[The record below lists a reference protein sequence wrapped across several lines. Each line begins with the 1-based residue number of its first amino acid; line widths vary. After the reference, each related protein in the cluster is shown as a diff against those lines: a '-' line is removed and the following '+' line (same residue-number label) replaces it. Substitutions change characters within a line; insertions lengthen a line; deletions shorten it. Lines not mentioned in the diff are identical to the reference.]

1 MGIRRILKKTM
12 SSILALSMIVG
23 SAPVGVYAEQSKES
37 RESSVDL
44 TEGLV
49 GYWTFDGGTEND
61 EWLKSSVT
69 DGLVATKT
77 ENGVSLS
84 ETGGIVG
91 GGVDFA
97 GVRDTYL
104 TLKLKDANVPIT
116 SAVNDTGF
124 AIGAWVNYRTITYD
138 GAANVPTSV
147 FHLDGDSAGQPILS
161 IGSLSNGDV
170 YNTNL
175 GGVLKFSTQTIETQK
190 WHHVMAVYQSGR
202 IYFYINGE
210 LKGNEQLAGAI
221 TYGDGNR
228 AGDIRVGYH
237 RANDSAAVDGVMDE
251 IRYYNK
257 AISADVVQ
265 AIYNEQALRLDIDS
279 LKEELSV
286 LLARAQNLSGGT
298 EDSEVALSSAK
309 TAAEN
314 LVNGE
319 LQLTE
324 AVKMDL
330 IQKKE
335 ALKSAIN
342 QYHTEENASIPIR
355 DGLVGYWTFEGDSEA
370 GSLASKAFVQNVTAA
385 KTGTGVTLSDTGGIS
400 GKAVSFTGD
409 NTSWLTLNLNDANK
423 GLMPSTNAFTLGA
436 WIKYEQMDTSSAIS
450 VFHQDGTSTG
460 RAILTISNHDSG
472 AGMRYGTYL
481 KGGNNYSAKKI
492 MAGEWHHVVIAVD
505 AAGSDRKAKIY
516 VNGTLTNETDAAISN
531 LVDGSGNIRVGAHRQ
546 NSTSPAIKGVMDEI
560 CYYDRTLSAEEIA
573 SVYSAY
579 GMQYV
584 ETAAIRAEL
593 QELITEARALTGG
606 TQAAETA
613 LNNVIEEITTLLE
626 DSSTNVA
633 AFTEKK
639 TALENAI
646 TAYEESIQIEVTATA
661 EQGNGT
667 VTGTGSYSLNAD
679 VTITATPNEGYR
691 FIGWYK
697 GEETDAVSTETSY
710 TFQATENVALT
721 AKFEKLK
728 FDVTVDAGA
737 GGTASGGDTQIEY
750 NEEITV
756 TASPAEGYEF
766 TGWYKDGEPDT
777 AVSTNASY
785 TFQVTENVTLTAKFE
800 KKKFAVTVQAE
811 EGGTANGGGAQIEYG
826 SETTVTATPNE
837 GYSFLGWYVGDTVK
851 SADAE
856 YTFIVTETVTL
867 TAKFRDTTT
876 PAERVDITV
885 RAETGGSADPVT
897 QNVEVGSNAT
907 VTATPETG
915 YEFLG
920 WYKGTEQ
927 ISTSNPYIFMVAEG
941 LDLTAKFEKKQI
953 AVTVTANPSEGGT
966 VSGADPNVEY
976 GTSITVTA
984 AANTAYRFAGWYSGD
999 SETAVSTNTSY
1010 TFEATEDITLTAR
1023 FEKKKF
1029 AVTVTANPPA
1039 GGTVSGGSQEA
1050 EYGTQVTVTATPNE
1064 SYEFLGWY
1072 VGDTLKSSNASYT
1085 FTVTAALAL
1094 TAKFEYSAPPI
1105 ETVAVTVHA
1114 ETGGTVSGGKS
1125 DAEVGSDITVTA
1137 TPNPGYEFSGWYQGE
1152 TKVSD
1157 QASYTFEVAE
1167 EVTLT
1172 AKFSVRNVNV
1182 VTEGLV
1188 GYWTFE
1194 GDSETERLAS
1204 KASVANVNAAKTG
1217 EGVTLP
1223 NSGGISGGAVSFAGN
1238 NTSWLTL
1245 NLTGANKGLTPST
1258 NAFTI
1263 GAWIKY
1269 GAMEIDSQNAISV
1282 FHQDG
1287 TDTGRAILTIGKNGQ
1302 NGMRYG
1308 TYLAASNQF
1317 STENIVAEE
1326 WHHVVIAVDA
1336 PGTGRKAKIYVNGKL
1351 TNEADSTLAANLVN
1365 GSGNIRVGAHRQNTS
1380 SQAVNGI
1387 VDEIRYYDRAISAE
1401 EVKTIYDVYGDT
1413 VEAENLKQE
1422 LLAMLEAAKEM
1433 TGGSEEATEALNA
1446 IITEIETWLENNPS
1460 ANSEALEQKA
1470 AELQAAIDAYE
1481 AGTPVV
1487 VAVDTTDELR
1497 EIPSA
1502 MFGINH
1508 RYHNYGYGSW
1518 DNENDKIF
1526 DDFNRLAKEA
1536 SFGSVRYPGGTV
1548 SNLFTWK
1555 DSIGPKDERTT
1566 IIAGNNFYSGAGETP
1581 VDPAFGVDEAM
1592 KWIYDDLKSE
1602 AIFVY
1607 GFGRGNPQD
1616 AADLVE
1622 YLNAPND
1629 GSNPNGGVDW
1639 AAVRAENGHEEPYGV
1654 IRFELGNEFSDTGQ
1668 NYWMSGLSEHN
1679 KGVVDLYIEGDRM
1692 TISGQQSYYQLN
1704 NKVAKKGDWRD
1715 AASKSDG
1722 KPNEERYVYY
1732 LPVVENTATVF
1743 VAGTEWEIVD
1753 TFSGQGK
1760 RNVCTFDYETGKITF
1775 GDGTNGNIPS
1785 AGAQITCNY
1794 KTDQSGFVDYY
1805 DAMKSVAD
1813 EIGTDIEIYS
1823 GIFDGR
1829 QNDFIDKMHQKGYDN
1844 KYDGVII
1851 HPYSS
1856 GVSSYED
1863 SLARAKGFSNN
1874 IATYKNKMHT
1884 VTGDDRKKVAVSEFG
1899 ILSVTPAS
1907 NYQTSIGHA
1916 IYIANHM
1923 IDCVNSGAAYQNK
1936 HCLVDTTGSS
1946 DNLGAWQQ
1954 CVIQSHQTD
1963 NGYQYVSTPSA
1974 QLFSIFNNMTGS
1986 IEVDQTITGNK
1997 AFTGSGNN
2005 TVMSLNV
2012 YSTKDEYGNTYVM
2025 AVNNKETS
2033 VLAVDISV
2041 DELDLTGK
2049 EIDVWYLT
2057 SENVTD
2063 MNTLAEPDKITVQ
2076 KTTVNG
2082 SGTSINYVLQPHS
2095 VYSFKIP
2102 AEKTTVTVTAGENGA
2117 ASGGK
2122 ENAAPG
2128 EEITVT
2134 ATPDDGY
2141 DFVGW
2146 FADDELVSSEREY
2159 TFCVPKEGITLEAR
2173 FSSPVEIT
2181 IETETGGTASDSLTA
2196 AVGREITVTAHPNM
2210 GYEFDGWYQGTEK
2223 VCETASYTF
2232 VVSEAVTL
2240 TAKFVKKK
2248 FAVTVTAQ
2256 TGGTVSG
2263 GSQEAEYGTE
2273 VTVSA
2278 TANEGYEF
2286 IGWYQGTEK
2295 VSDSASYTFTVES
2308 AVSLMAKFKKKQEP
2322 VETVAINVEAEE
2334 GGTVS
2339 GGKTDAEVGSRIT
2352 VKARPDA
2359 GYEFDGWYQ
2368 GTEKVSENTS
2378 YTFTVE
2384 SALTLTAKFKKKQ
2397 EPAETADIKVEAEE
2411 GGAVSGGKEGIEIG
2425 TNLTVTAEPSEGYEF
2440 DGWYLGEE
2448 KVSEELSYTFKVE
2461 ESITLTAKFV
2471 KKQVSVEKVKVT
2483 VKTTAGGTVSGTTEV
2498 AVGSKVTVKA
2508 TANAGYSFAGWY
2520 NGSVKVSQSATY
2532 TFQAKTAITL
2542 TAKFTRKMVS
2552 ITVKAGVGG
2561 KASGSATAAV
2571 GSKAT
2576 VKAFP
2581 NTGYEF
2587 AGWYIGSKIVSRTP
2601 TYTFTVTGA
2610 VVLTA
2615 SFKKKADTNVEEQEY
2630 KVGKFYY
2637 QIIDEAKKTVK
2648 IIKGTNNKAK
2658 KLVIPATVKINKVT
2672 YKVVQISESAFLN
2685 YTKLTDVT
2693 IGKNITTIQK
2703 NAFKGCKKLKKVILK
2718 GTKLKTIQKGAFA
2731 KTSSKMSVKVP
2742 KGLKGK
2748 KGGKLLNKLK
2758 KAGMNKKTKIK

>member
-1 MGIRRILKKTM
+1 M
-12 SSILALSMIVG
+12 
-23 SAPVGVYAEQSKES
+23 
-37 RESSVDL
+37 
-44 TEGLV
+44 
-49 GYWTFDGGTEND
+49 
-61 EWLKSSVT
+61 
-69 DGLVATKT
+69 
-77 ENGVSLS
+77 
-84 ETGGIVG
+84 
-91 GGVDFA
+91 
-97 GVRDTYL
+97 
-104 TLKLKDANVPIT
+104 
-116 SAVNDTGF
+116 
-124 AIGAWVNYRTITYD
+124 
-138 GAANVPTSV
+138 
-147 FHLDGDSAGQPILS
+147 
-161 IGSLSNGDV
+161 
-170 YNTNL
+170 
-175 GGVLKFSTQTIETQK
+175 
-190 WHHVMAVYQSGR
+190 
-202 IYFYINGE
+202 
-210 LKGNEQLAGAI
+210 
-221 TYGDGNR
+221 
-228 AGDIRVGYH
+228 
-237 RANDSAAVDGVMDE
+237 
-251 IRYYNK
+251 
-257 AISADVVQ
+257 
-265 AIYNEQALRLDIDS
+265 
-279 LKEELSV
+279 
-286 LLARAQNLSGGT
+286 
-298 EDSEVALSSAK
+298 
-309 TAAEN
+309 
-314 LVNGE
+314 
-319 LQLTE
+319 
-324 AVKMDL
+324 
-330 IQKKE
+330 
-335 ALKSAIN
+335 
-342 QYHTEENASIPIR
+342 
-355 DGLVGYWTFEGDSEA
+355 
-370 GSLASKAFVQNVTAA
+370 
-385 KTGTGVTLSDTGGIS
+385 
-400 GKAVSFTGD
+400 
-409 NTSWLTLNLNDANK
+409 
-423 GLMPSTNAFTLGA
+423 
-436 WIKYEQMDTSSAIS
+436 
-450 VFHQDGTSTG
+450 
-460 RAILTISNHDSG
+460 
-472 AGMRYGTYL
+472 
-481 KGGNNYSAKKI
+481 
-492 MAGEWHHVVIAVD
+492 
-505 AAGSDRKAKIY
+505 
-516 VNGTLTNETDAAISN
+516 
-531 LVDGSGNIRVGAHRQ
+531 
-546 NSTSPAIKGVMDEI
+546 
-560 CYYDRTLSAEEIA
+560 
-573 SVYSAY
+573 
-579 GMQYV
+579 
-584 ETAAIRAEL
+584 
-593 QELITEARALTGG
+593 
-606 TQAAETA
+606 
-613 LNNVIEEITTLLE
+613 
-626 DSSTNVA
+626 
-633 AFTEKK
+633 
-639 TALENAI
+639 
-646 TAYEESIQIEVTATA
+646 
-661 EQGNGT
+661 
-667 VTGTGSYSLNAD
+667 
-679 VTITATPNEGYR
+679 
-691 FIGWYK
+691 
-697 GEETDAVSTETSY
+697 
-710 TFQATENVALT
+710 
-721 AKFEKLK
+721 
-728 FDVTVDAGA
+728 
-737 GGTASGGDTQIEY
+737 
-750 NEEITV
+750 
-756 TASPAEGYEF
+756 
-766 TGWYKDGEPDT
+766 
-777 AVSTNASY
+777 
-785 TFQVTENVTLTAKFE
+785 
-800 KKKFAVTVQAE
+800 
-811 EGGTANGGGAQIEYG
+811 
-826 SETTVTATPNE
+826 
-837 GYSFLGWYVGDTVK
+837 
-851 SADAE
+851 
-856 YTFIVTETVTL
+856 
-867 TAKFRDTTT
+867 
-876 PAERVDITV
+876 
-885 RAETGGSADPVT
+885 
-897 QNVEVGSNAT
+897 
-907 VTATPETG
+907 
-915 YEFLG
+915 
-920 WYKGTEQ
+920 
-927 ISTSNPYIFMVAEG
+927 
-941 LDLTAKFEKKQI
+941 
-953 AVTVTANPSEGGT
+953 
-966 VSGADPNVEY
+966 
-976 GTSITVTA
+976 
-984 AANTAYRFAGWYSGD
+984 
-999 SETAVSTNTSY
+999 
-1010 TFEATEDITLTAR
+1010 
-1023 FEKKKF
+1023 
-1029 AVTVTANPPA
+1029 
-1039 GGTVSGGSQEA
+1039 
-1050 EYGTQVTVTATPNE
+1050 
-1064 SYEFLGWY
+1064 
-1072 VGDTLKSSNASYT
+1072 
-1085 FTVTAALAL
+1085 
-1094 TAKFEYSAPPI
+1094 
-1105 ETVAVTVHA
+1105 
-1114 ETGGTVSGGKS
+1114 
-1125 DAEVGSDITVTA
+1125 
-1137 TPNPGYEFSGWYQGE
+1137 
-1152 TKVSD
+1152 
-1157 QASYTFEVAE
+1157 
-1167 EVTLT
+1167 
-1172 AKFSVRNVNV
+1172 
-1182 VTEGLV
+1182 
-1188 GYWTFE
+1188 
-1194 GDSETERLAS
+1194 
-1204 KASVANVNAAKTG
+1204 
-1217 EGVTLP
+1217 
-1223 NSGGISGGAVSFAGN
+1223 
-1238 NTSWLTL
+1238 
-1245 NLTGANKGLTPST
+1245 
-1258 NAFTI
+1258 
-1263 GAWIKY
+1263 
-1269 GAMEIDSQNAISV
+1269 
-1282 FHQDG
+1282 
-1287 TDTGRAILTIGKNGQ
+1287 
-1302 NGMRYG
+1302 
-1308 TYLAASNQF
+1308 
-1317 STENIVAEE
+1317 
-1326 WHHVVIAVDA
+1326 DA

-1936 HCLVDTTGSS
+1936 HCLVDTTGAS

-1974 QLFSIFNNMTGS
+1974 RLFSIFNNMTGS
-1986 IEVDQTITGNK
+1986 TEVNQTITGNK

-2173 FSSPVEIT
+2173 FSRPVEIT

-2196 AVGREITVTAHPNM
+2196 AVGREITVTAHPDT

-2223 VCETASYTF
+2223 VCETVSYTF
-2232 VVSEAVTL
+2232 VISEAVTL

-2368 GTEKVSENTS
+2368 GTEKVSENAS

-2561 KASGSATAAV
+2561 KASGPKTAAV

-2601 TYTFTVTGA
+2601 AYTFTVTGA

-2703 NAFKGCKKLKKVILK
+2703 DAFKGCKKLKKVILK

-2742 KGLKGK
+2742 KSLKGK